1 MSSEAPET
9 RTRIL
14 KAALHLLET
23 SRGQTVRMS
32 DIARKAGLSR
42 QAVYLH
48 FGTRAALLTAT
59 TLYLDELKDVRARL
73 VPSRTAR
80 SGVERLDA
88 YVGAWADYIPEIRG
102 VAKALMAMSDTDE
115 EAAEAWRKRME
126 DMREGCAAAIEAL
139 RADGTL
145 SPDYTPGEAT
155 DLLWTLLSVR
165 NWEHLTLERGYAQA
179 RYKDLLLRT
188 ARRLF
193 VRAPS
198 SASQ

>member
-1 MSSEAPET
+1 MSSESPET

-14 KAALHLLET
+14 AAALHLLET
-23 SRGQTVRMS
+23 SKGQAVRMS
-32 DIARKAGLSR
+32 DIAREAGLSR

-48 FGTRAALLTAT
+48 FGTRAALLIAT

-102 VAKALMAMSDTDE
+102 VAKALMAMGDTDE

-126 DMREGCAAAIEAL
+126 DMREGCAAAVEAL

-145 SPDYTPGEAT
+145 SPDFTPGEAT

-165 NWEHLTLERGYAQA
+165 NWEHLTLERGYAQR

-193 VRAPS
+193 VRAPR
-198 SASQ
+198 

>member
-198 SASQ
+198 

>member
-1 MSSEAPET
+1 MSSEPPET

-14 KAALHLLET
+14 AAALHLLET
-23 SRGQTVRMS
+23 RQGQAVRMS
-32 DIARKAGLSR
+32 DIAKKAGVSR

-48 FGTRAALLTAT
+48 FSTRAALLIAT
-59 TLYLDELKDVRARL
+59 TLYLDELKDVRTRL
-73 VPSRTAR
+73 VPSRTAK
-80 SGVERLDA
+80 SGSERLDA

-102 VAKALMAMSDTDE
+102 VAKALMAMADTDE
-115 EAAEAWRKRME
+115 EAAEAWKKRME

-145 SPDYTPGEAT
+145 SPDYTAREAT

-165 NWEHLTLERGYAQA
+165 NWEHLTLERGYSQP

-193 VRAPS
+193 VRAPRS
-198 SASQ
+198 TS